1 MYIVN
6 FKINMSDYFS
16 PVVATGTSTSCDP
29 TVSFL
34 DAYNN
39 TDLSQSFNAMGVMIN
54 YADLNLTSLATLL
67 VPNQDMVNQTIAWTN
82 SGGNQWMM
90 SPPLFGNVSDMW
102 YEWNT
107 NYTVWICTDTSWWSG
122 DCDASMYFISRA
134 FLQLPYTPSAQ
145 IFMFN
150 TLPLAQQWTATN
162 YPITSY
168 TAVASPYN
176 PSNAT
181 SAGLIPGNTY
191 YYTYDVSNLV
201 VIAGG
206 FSNAYVNSSPG
217 ATYTEYKT
225 NFDDAINN
233 CNQAMQTYNTY
244 SASNLLNSS
253 NASTYLN
260 AINAI
265 RANNGLY
272 IPGTSP
278 GPAPVLYAVG
288 ETPTNPPACYITPVQ
303 APWFNPNIYGTNAQQ
318 LNMAAQNCNNLT
330 TIMQNEAVNCCANDN
345 AQTTTAF
352 GSCPDIKPT
361 ISSIYGCNSGA
372 QVPTDGM
379 SPIITGS
386 PQQSFTAA
394 NYAVMEGFST
404 IGEDIAALHAASNA
418 QGQIA
423 ESTLNTIASPSVQSA
438 YKSISNLNNIASSG
452 AYIKTNLNL
461 TADNLYGYAKYTDA
475 NSTVANVR
483 RDVNTSYNSAVQSIN
498 DCSIPTSIIG
508 VDASGNNYLAN
519 GGTGCAQYQ
528 SAYENALSSCQNGLA
543 LATQFNDTNGQQELT
558 QLKSNISIGTIGRTM
573 ADAQSVISAVNT
585 VCGNWVNMYDEW
597 SADEVRAAAVPCQ
610 QSRPISNN
618 FDNEISSIVN
628 RWNTEAT
635 NYIQALKLRLD
646 TIYAYVQQYPNK
658 FNINVIN
665 VPNGTPNAPFV
676 NLQQPANTV
685 STAPVNYTMNMYL
698 PAGPIGLSGPRG
710 SIGAIGAT
718 GPAGKPGSTGA
729 PGIAEVPIQYT
740 SAT

>member
-29 TVSFL
+29 TASFL

-39 TDLSQSFNAMGVMIN
+39 IDLLPSFNALGVMIN
-54 YADLNLTSLATLL
+54 YADLNLSQTLY
-67 VPNQDMVNQTIAWTN
+67 VPNQSIVNQTFTLSNNYANIFLAA
-82 SGGNQWMM
+82 SR
-90 SPPLFGNVSDMW
+90 SFANVSTMW
-102 YEWNT
+102 NEWNT
-107 NYTVWICTDTSWWSG
+107 DYSAWVCTGTSFWSG
-122 DCDASMYFISRA
+122 DCDAHTYYSARA
-134 FLQLPYTPSAQ
+134 VLQSNITPSAQ
-145 IFMFN
+145 IFMFK
-150 TLPLAQQWTATN
+150 TIPLAEQWTATN

-168 TAVASPYN
+168 TAVASPNN

-181 SAGLIPGNTY
+181 IAGLIPGNTY

-201 VIAGG
+201 VIAGA
-206 FSNAYVNSSPG
+206 FANTYANSSPG

-233 CNQAMQTYNTY
+233 CNRAMQTYNTY

-253 NASTYLN
+253 NASTYVN

-288 ETPTNPPACYITPVQ
+288 ETPTNPPACYITPSQV
-303 APWFNPNIYGTNAQQ
+303 PWFNPKIYGTNAQQ
-318 LNMAAQNCNNLT
+318 LKMAAQNCNNLT
-330 TIMQNEAVNCCANDN
+330 TIMQNEAVNCCVNDN
-345 AQTTTAF
+345 SQTTTAF

-361 ISSIYGCNSGA
+361 ISSIYGCNNGA

-379 SPIITGS
+379 SPITTGS
-386 PQQSFTAA
+386 PQQSFTAS
-394 NYAVMEGFST
+394 NYAAMEGFAT
-404 IGEDIAALHAASNA
+404 IGEDIGALHAASNA
-418 QGQIA
+418 QGQIV
-423 ESTLNTIASPSVQSA
+423 ESTLNAIASPSVQSA
-438 YKSISNLNNIASSG
+438 YKSISNLNNAASSG

-461 TADNLYGYAKYTDA
+461 TADNLYGYTKYTDA
-475 NSTVANVR
+475 NSTAGNVR

-498 DCSIPTSIIG
+498 NCSEPTSIIG

-519 GGTGCAQYQ
+519 GGTGCAKYQ

-543 LATQFNDTNGQQELT
+543 LATQFNDTNGQQEIA

-573 ADAQSVISAVNT
+573 ADAQSVINTVNT
-585 VCGNWVNMYDEW
+585 SCGNWVNMYDEW
-597 SADEVRAAAVPCQ
+597 SADEARAAAVPCQ
-610 QSRPISNN
+610 PSRPISNN
-618 FDNEISSIVN
+618 FDNEINSIVN

-665 VPNGTPNAPFV
+665 VPNGTPNTPFV
-676 NLQQPANTV
+676 NLQQPTTTV
-685 STAPVNYTMNMYL
+685 STAPINYTMNMYL
-698 PAGPIGLSGPRG
+698 PAGPIGLAGPRG

-740 SAT
+740 SAN